1 MESLTA
7 ADPRTVG
14 EFRLRARLGAGGMG
28 QVFLATSLGGRIVAV
43 KVIHTELATDQEFVR
58 RFRAEVDAAKR
69 VSGVYTAPVVAA
81 GVDDRPPWLAT
92 AFVPGPPLDKVIAR
106 YGPLPVPA
114 LWRLASGL
122 AEALRAIHSAGLV
135 HRDLKPAN
143 VLLASDGPR
152 VIDFG
157 ISRAASDSNTRLTAT
172 GSIIGTP
179 SFMSPEQVEA
189 RDTGPAS
196 DVFSLGSVLAFAASG
211 KSPFSG
217 GPNVSSAS
225 VLYRVVHGEPDLGN
239 VPGDIRGLIEACL
252 TKDPALRPGLGQVAA
267 ICAAAAEHLR
277 LSPAAFWPPDV
288 ARVISEQAAGLNAQ
302 IDALQEGPGHSGGPA
317 EALQDVPA
325 WGSGMT
331 TGPSRLDPPMTTQP
345 PAQPSYWG
353 PNGYPSFPP
362 GGPGP
367 GGSLPGMPGIPGGS
381 APTPGYPLARPE
393 YRGTS
398 RRGLITGA
406 VAVGV
411 AVVGGG
417 AAWLVSSQSKTGT
430 PTGADVPSASG
441 PGLPTG
447 QAGVSTGAGTRKTA
461 AWAFPTGNAVFAD
474 PSVANGVA
482 YVGSKD
488 DNVYAV
494 NVATGRQVWKSP
506 AGSISAPPQV
516 MGDLVYVATQTGDFS
531 ALKVADGTVA
541 WTAKSIVQ
549 AQYKPNWAADG
560 GTVILLTSYS
570 GPPQAYDAATGNPT
584 KVLGSQS
591 LILSAIAAAG
601 GVLYGTDVEG
611 ALHAI
616 RIANNAPVWQTAL
629 TTSSSPAMGLVIG
642 GGAIYVATLSGTV
655 YSVNAATGHQNWK
668 FNVGTQLSSAP
679 AVADGKVYVT
689 DSDGNLRAISAADG
703 KQAWR
708 ASVTAGAFGPAAGGG
723 QAYSCSGLV
732 LQAYDAASGRPT
744 WFFSPPKYG
753 IPYATPAVAN
763 GTVVVGC
770 SDKSLYAIK
779 A

>member
-28 QVFLATSLGGRIVAV
+28 RVFLATSLGGRIVAV
-43 KVIHTELATDQEFVR
+43 KVIHTELASDQEFVR

-69 VSGVYTAPVVAA
+69 VSGMYTAPVVAA

-92 AFVPGPPLDKVIAR
+92 AFVPGPALDRVVAR
-106 YGPLPVPA
+106 HGPLPVPA

-122 AEALRAIHSAGLV
+122 AEALRAIHSAGLI

-179 SFMSPEQVEA
+179 SFMSPEQVEG

-211 KSPFSG
+211 TSPFSG

-225 VLYRVVHGEPDLGN
+225 VLYRVVHGEPDLAK
-239 VPGDIRGLIEACL
+239 VPGDIRGLVEGCL
-252 TKDPALRPGLGQVAA
+252 AKDPALRPGLGQVAA

-288 ARVISEQAAGLNAQ
+288 ARVISEQAAGLTGQ
-302 IDALQEGPGHSGGPA
+302 IDALQEGPGYPGGPA
-317 EALQDVPA
+317 EALQDVPG

-331 TGPSRLDPPMTTQP
+331 TGPSQLGPPMTTQP
-345 PAQPSYWG
+345 PSQPSYWG

-362 GGPGP
+362 GGPGQGAPLP
-367 GGSLPGMPGIPGGS
+367 GG
-381 APTPGYPLARPE
+381 PTPLPGYPLARPE

-411 AVVGGG
+411 AVAGGG
-417 AAWLVSSQSKTGT
+417 AAWLSSRSSAGT
-430 PTGADVPSASG
+430 PIGSGAPSAPG
-441 PGLPTG
+441 PGLPTV
-447 QAGVSTGAGTRKTA
+447 AGVSTGKGTRKTA

-494 NVATGRQVWKSP
+494 NVATGRQAWKSP
-506 AGSISAPPQV
+506 AGSVSAPPQV
-516 MGDLVYVATQTGDFS
+516 IGDLVYVATLTGDFS

-560 GTVILLTSYS
+560 GTVVLLTSYS

-591 LILSAIAAAG
+591 LILSAVAAAG

-611 ALHAI
+611 TLHAI
-616 RIANNAPVWQTAL
+616 RIASNAPVWQTAL
-629 TTSSSPAMGLVIG
+629 TASSSPAMGLVIG
-642 GGAIYVATLSGTV
+642 GGSIYVATLSGTV

-668 FNVGTQLSSAP
+668 FNAGTQLSSAP
-679 AVADGKVYVT
+679 AIADGKVYVT
-689 DSDGNLRAISAADG
+689 DTDGNLRAIGAADG

-723 QAYSCSGLV
+723 QVYSCSGLV
-732 LQAYDAASGRPT
+732 LQAFDAASGTPT

-753 IPYATPAVAN
+753 LPYATPAVAN
-763 GTVVVGC
+763 GTVIVGC
-770 SDKSLYAIK
+770 SDNSLYAIK